1 MPPLLTPTHTMNT
14 HKQKLDP
21 KTWRLVIRIMIAVL
35 QMILAGV
42 SPEQLEK
49 KMREMEAADV

>member
-1 MPPLLTPTHTMNT
+1 MNT
-14 HKQKLDP
+14 QKQKLDP